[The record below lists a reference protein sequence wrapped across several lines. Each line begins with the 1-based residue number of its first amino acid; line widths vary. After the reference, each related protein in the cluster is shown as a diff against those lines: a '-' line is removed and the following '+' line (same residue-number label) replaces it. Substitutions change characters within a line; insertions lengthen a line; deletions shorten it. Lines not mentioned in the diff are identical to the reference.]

1 VSANPLR
8 PLALLELA
16 TAAGLCLFWILFF
29 TVGLAPAAPPP
40 GYLAFEHAFPFPDL
54 TLALTLLVAGSR
66 LASTRVE
73 RRRGGQ
79 VLSLVAAGALIF
91 LGLLDVSF
99 NVQQGMY
106 SGALWDALLAGA
118 INTWCIGFGLFV
130 IIRCRRLD

>member
-1 VSANPLR
+1 VAVTIP
-8 PLALLELA
+8 A
-16 TAAGLCLFWILFF
+16 TEAPDAGTSVAGI
-29 TVGLAPAAPPP
+29 VG
-40 GYLAFEHAFPFPDL
+40 G
-54 TLALTLLVAGSR
+54 TLTLLVAGSR